1 MSASNRT
8 AVARPEEIGANASH
22 LVRLRPSPPGAENV
36 NMWSLLAGIGGFAGL
51 IIIAVITAAGGQKTL
66 R

>member
-1 MSASNRT
+1 VCYFVHNGQWRCGSA
-8 AVARPEEIGANASH
+8 G
-22 LVRLRPSPPGAENV
+22 LRY
-36 NMWSLLAGIGGFAGL
+36 LATGL